1 MLFLAGMEKNIFGK
15 SMAAY
20 HVAEAFI
27 ICSSND
33 TTSDTVAAISLLFK
47 FVGIYKLRFILF
59 PQGLD

>member
-1 MLFLAGMEKNIFGK
+1 MEKSIFSK

-20 HVAEAFI
+20 HVPEAFV

-33 TTSDTVAAISLLFK
+33 TTSDTAAAISLLFK